1 MNAIYE
7 AIIEI
12 AEELAENGET
22 MTFDE
27 LAERLDDYDFDDE
40 DFDDDDDDDDD
51 DFDDDEEP
59 FYGGRAMASR
69 VAAAYRYAYNTDRPD
84 EAEMIADSFTDR
96 NGNYPYELYE

>member
-12 AEELAENGET
+12 AEELADNDET
-22 MTFDE
+22 LTFDE
-27 LAERLDDYDFDDE
+27 LAERLDDYDFDD
-40 DFDDDDDDDDD
+40 DDD
-51 DFDDDEEP
+51 DFDDGDEP
-59 FYGGRAMASR
+59 LYGGRAMASR
-69 VAAAYRYAYNTDRPD
+69 VAAAYRYAYNTDRSD